1 MKTKNEQRCG
11 GGAKAS
17 KKLMAAI
24 ALMAIAFAILAAIPA
39 IADDGSEAATA
50 TYDVTRDIG
59 KDETVEIQ
67 EDWTIG
73 SGQTIT
79 VAGKLIVPEGKTLTV
94 AAGGELTVAASGNAD
109 GTGAGRITLN
119 GGNVIIYGTASIA
132 GDCYINEVEGK
143 GSLIAGSDSTV
154 TVAKTGKVV
163 TYYSNNAVKVMKSAT
178 LKIEGVFTSE
188 SNIELIIANY
198 GNVEIDSDVPAT
210 DDIQI
215 RPMIDNATVTVK
227 KFTAGLKADQEWPKV
242 CSNLSIWDTADI
254 YSEDGGLL
262 GSVVDGEKLGDNLIS
277 LYADTNN
284 YGDNCTTTIEGLLVF
299 TEKVLKESSDDT
311 GATGYYDGHIYGK
324 RIMVSGGVSA
334 SFNDNNLTL
343 LFDVQGKQG
352 VEIQKK
358 GLTVGNNIVFNNNG
372 YVGSKVLVE
381 GTLDARSGNAITS
394 NSTSNAIITVSG
406 DGCILTKNEIGPTIN
421 AVASK
426 NKDIYTYVAPG
437 KDLTEYG
444 VVHEV
449 EAVAG
454 CSWTYQT
461 EFTIESG
468 VKVTFEVN
476 EMGDIATI
484 DGHDLKIANIPANM
498 AGNSYN
504 IVLKANHAESVQTI
518 YQWIRIT
525 VNQPL
530 SVYYEPKVDKIVAG
544 NSVDFNLMH
553 TGGTGEITWT
563 VVGGM
568 PNGMQLKG
576 SKVTGTPTAIGKNTI
591 TLRAD
596 ASYGASEQLTI
607 EFTVV
612 EDTLHIN
619 GGDKTVLTYKDNEK
633 NETVELTATS
643 TASKI
648 TWSIPK
654 TVGISISDEGVLTIT
669 GSAAVTTDGKIIV
682 TATSASGQTA
692 TKTISY
698 VVEDTLSIAGETKL
712 VGVVGKTASKIY
724 TITGGS
730 ANHVAISDDIN
741 DTLTFEKNTLSVKSS
756 SAYASTTVTLTVTS
770 AAGQTAT
777 IDVEVVVYATLEFTS
792 DPTSDGLLAYVS
804 G

>member
-1 MKTKNEQRCG
+1 
-11 GGAKAS
+11 
-17 KKLMAAI
+17 MAAI

-59 KDETVEIQ
+59 KDETVKIQ
-67 EDWTIG
+67 EDLTIG

-79 VAGKLIVPEGKTLTV
+79 VAGKLIVPEGKT
-94 AAGGELTVAASGNAD
+94 LTVAASGNAD

-132 GDCYINEVEGK
+132 GDCYINEVDGK
-143 GSLIAGSDSTV
+143 GSLIAESGSTV

-163 TYYSNNAVKVMKSAT
+163 TYYSDNAVKVMKSAT

-188 SNIELIIANY
+188 SSEELIIANY
-198 GNVEIDSDVPAT
+198 GNVEINSDVPAT
-210 DDIQI
+210 DDIRI

-227 KFTAGLKADQEWPKV
+227 KFTAGLKADQGWPKV
-242 CSNLSIWDTADI
+242 CSSLSIWDTADI
-254 YSEDGGLL
+254 YSEGGGLL
-262 GSVVDGEKLGDNLIS
+262 GSVVDGGKLGDNLIY

-284 YGDNCTTTIEGLLVF
+284 YGDDSTTTIKGPLVF
-299 TEKVLKESSDDT
+299 TEKVLKESSGDT

-352 VEIQKK
+352 VEIQKE

-381 GTLDARSGNAITS
+381 GTLDARSDSAITS
-394 NSTSNAIITVSG
+394 NSTRDAIITVSG

-437 KDLTEYG
+437 KDLAGYG

-468 VKVTFEVN
+468 VEVTFEVN
-476 EMGDIATI
+476 EMGNIATI
-484 DGHDLKIANIPANM
+484 DGHDLKIAYIPANM

-504 IVLKANHAESVQTI
+504 IVLKANHAESVQTT

-553 TGGTGEITWT
+553 TGGTGKITWI
-563 VVGGM
+563 VVDGM
-568 PNGMQLKG
+568 PDGMQLEG

-591 TLRAD
+591 TLKAG

-612 EDTLHIN
+612 EDTLSIK

-633 NETVELTATS
+633 NETVELTATG

-712 VGVVGKTASKIY
+712 VGVVGKTASTIY

-730 ANHVAISDDIN
+730 ANDVAISDNIN
-741 DTLTFEKNTLSVKSS
+741 GTLTFEKNTLSVKSS

-777 IDVEVVVYATLEFTS
+777 INVEVVVYATLEFTS
-792 DPTSDGLLAYVS
+792 DPTSDGVLAYVS

>member
-1 MKTKNEQRCG
+1 MSNAVG

-50 TYDVTRDIG
+50 TYDVTREIG

-79 VAGKLIVPEGKTLTV
+79 VAGKLIVPEGKT
-94 AAGGELTVAASGNAD
+94 LTVAASGNAD

-132 GDCYINEVEGK
+132 GDCYINEVDGK
-143 GSLIAGSDSTV
+143 GSLIAGSGSTV

-188 SNIELIIANY
+188 LSKELIIANY

-210 DDIQI
+210 DDIRI

-227 KFTAGLKADQEWPKV
+227 KFTAGLKADQGWPKV
-242 CSNLSIWDTADI
+242 CSSLSIWDTADI

-262 GSVVDGEKLGDNLIS
+262 GSVVDGGELCDNLIS
-277 LYADTNN
+277 LYAGTDN
-284 YGDNCTTTIEGLLVF
+284 YGDNCTTTIEGPLVF
-299 TEKVLKESSDDT
+299 TEKVLKESSGDT

-352 VEIQKK
+352 VEIQKE

-381 GTLDARSGNAITS
+381 GTLDASSDNAKTS

-406 DGCILTKNEIGPTIN
+406 DGRILTKNEIGPTIN

-426 NKDIYTYVAPG
+426 NEDIYTYVAPG
-437 KDLTEYG
+437 KDLTGYG

-461 EFTIESG
+461 KFTIESE
-468 VKVTFEVN
+468 VEVTFEIN

-484 DGHDLKIANIPANM
+484 DGHILEIANIPANM

-504 IVLKANHAESVQTI
+504 VVLKANHAESVQTI

-530 SVYYEPKVDKIVAG
+530 SIYYESQVDEIVAG

-553 TGGTGEITWT
+553 TGGTGEITWR
-563 VVGGM
+563 VVGDMPDGM
-568 PNGMQLKG
+568 WLEG
-576 SKVTGTPTAIGKNTI
+576 SKVAGTPTVIGTNTI

-596 ASYGASEQLTI
+596 TSYGASEQLTI

-612 EDTLHIN
+612 EDTLRIK
-619 GGDKTVLTYKDNEK
+619 GGDETVLTYKDNEE
-633 NETVELTATS
+633 NETVELTATG

-648 TWSIPK
+648 TWSIPE

-669 GSAAVTTDGKIIV
+669 GSATVTTDGKIIV

-712 VGVVGKTASKIY
+712 VGVVGKTASTIY

-730 ANHVAISDDIN
+730 ANDVAISDDIN
-741 DTLTFEKNTLSVKSS
+741 GTLTFEKNTLSVKSS
-756 SAYASTTVTLTVTS
+756 SAYTSTTVTLTVTS

-777 IDVEVVVYATLEFTS
+777 INVEVVVYATLEFTS

>member
-50 TYDVTRDIG
+50 TYDVTREIG

-94 AAGGELTVAASGNAD
+94 AASGNAD
-109 GTGAGRITLN
+109 GTGAGHITLN

-132 GDCYINEVEGK
+132 GDCYINEVDGK
-143 GSLIAGSDSTV
+143 GSLIAGSGSTV

-188 SNIELIIANY
+188 LSKELIIANY

-227 KFTAGLKADQEWPKV
+227 KFTAGLKADQGWPKV
-242 CSNLSIWDTADI
+242 CSSLSIWDTADI

-262 GSVVDGEKLGDNLIS
+262 GSVVDGGELGDNLIS
-277 LYADTNN
+277 LYAGTDN
-284 YGDNCTTTIEGLLVF
+284 YGDNCTTTIKGPLVF
-299 TEKVLKESSDDT
+299 TEKVLKESSGDT

-352 VEIQKK
+352 VEIQKE

-381 GTLDARSGNAITS
+381 GTLDASSDNAKTS

-426 NKDIYTYVAPG
+426 NEDIYTYVAPG
-437 KDLTEYG
+437 KDLTGYG

-468 VKVTFEVN
+468 VEVTFEVN
-476 EMGDIATI
+476 EMGNIATI
-484 DGHDLKIANIPANM
+484 DGHDLKITYIPANM

-553 TGGTGEITWT
+553 TGGTGEITWF
-563 VVGGM
+563 VDGGM
-568 PNGMQLKG
+568 PDGMQLEG

-591 TLRAD
+591 TLRAY
-596 ASYGASEQLTI
+596 ASSYGASEQLTI

-612 EDTLHIN
+612 EDTLRIK
-619 GGDKTVLTYKDNEK
+619 GGDEKVLTYEDNEK
-633 NETVELTATS
+633 NETVKLTATG

-648 TWSIPK
+648 TWSIPE
-654 TVGISISDEGVLTIT
+654 TAGISISDEGVLTIT
-669 GSAAVTTDGKIIV
+669 GSATVTTDGKIIV

-712 VGVVGKTASKIY
+712 VGVVGKTASTIY

-730 ANHVAISDDIN
+730 ANDVAISDDIN
-741 DTLTFEKNTLSVKSS
+741 GTLTFEKNTLSVKSS

-777 IDVEVVVYATLEFTS
+777 INVEVVVYATLEFTS
-792 DPTSDGLLAYVS
+792 DPTSDGVLAYVS